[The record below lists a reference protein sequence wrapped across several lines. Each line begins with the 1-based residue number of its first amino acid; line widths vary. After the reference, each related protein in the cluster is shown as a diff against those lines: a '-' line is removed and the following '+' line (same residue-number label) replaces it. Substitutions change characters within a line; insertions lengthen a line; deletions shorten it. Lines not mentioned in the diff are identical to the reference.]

1 MFGRASMWLMGE
13 WGTGS
18 REETG
23 TVVWERVDANLARVM
38 RGASAKDNI
47 QRTF

>member
-1 MFGRASMWLMGE
+1 MWLMGE
-13 WGTGS
+13 GGTGS

-23 TVVWERVDANLARVM
+23 AVVWERADAKLARVM

-47 QRTF
+47 QTTF